1 MQRSLKDR
9 ASLETRTGSAVSRLG
24 RVVTPVAL
32 GERSLLEAQD
42 LIHSQGTED
51 PPDPVWYGHGFVTE
65 GQDPRAHQVHRAASM
80 HEPAPARGDDV
91 PDPIAFAPVRQSYH
105 ESVPV
110 PEGVDGRLVDTS
122 GTAAHVKHDAEMGEA
137 LRDGPERRVG
147 EAAIETRQP
156 SRERHGSKGT
166 GQAGPACENVAFEQ
180 ELDAPDQRRAK
191 GGMAMARVI
200 VGMTMSL
207 DGFVAD
213 QSGSVERLYPD
224 LAALRGTAYMN
235 VLIEETGAVLM
246 GRRTFE
252 MGDPDSYVGNYEFQV
267 PIFVLT
273 HHPPQIT
280 PKQDENLTFTFVTD
294 GVESAIGQASA
305 VAGDRAVQV
314 VGGVNV
320 TRQLLDAGLVD
331 ELRVDIM
338 PVLLGGGL
346 RFFED
351 IDSQRLLLEKIGVQE
366 VGMRTSLSFRV
377 EKT

>member
-1 MQRSLKDR
+1 
-9 ASLETRTGSAVSRLG
+9 
-24 RVVTPVAL
+24 
-32 GERSLLEAQD
+32 
-42 LIHSQGTED
+42 
-51 PPDPVWYGHGFVTE
+51 
-65 GQDPRAHQVHRAASM
+65 
-80 HEPAPARGDDV
+80 
-91 PDPIAFAPVRQSYH
+91 
-105 ESVPV
+105 
-110 PEGVDGRLVDTS
+110 
-122 GTAAHVKHDAEMGEA
+122 
-137 LRDGPERRVG
+137 
-147 EAAIETRQP
+147 
-156 SRERHGSKGT
+156 
-166 GQAGPACENVAFEQ
+166 
-180 ELDAPDQRRAK
+180 
-191 GGMAMARVI
+191 MARVI

-246 GRRTFE
+246 GGRTFE

-273 HHPPQIT
+273 HHPPRIT

-294 GVESAIGQASA
+294 GVESAIGQATA

-314 VGGVNV
+314 VGGVSV

-338 PVLLGGGL
+338 PVLLGAGL

-351 IDSQRLLLEKIGVQE
+351 IDPEGLLLEKVGVQE
-366 VGMRTSLSFRV
+366 VGGEQASASASRRLECASGAGPALSGPRG
-377 EKT
+377 